1 MKNQLLELARRKD
14 RLKLQIQIQRLEVAE
29 IVVDFHKPLK
39 LADAGMKAV
48 NVIRHHPALV
58 AGGMTAL
65 LAFRRS
71 GLVGLAQYGVRML
84 LLYPSAIFLGW
95 KYVSSVTRGLK
106 DKRKHDA

>member
-1 MKNQLLELARRKD
+1 MKNQLLELALRKD

-29 IVVDFHKPLK
+29 VALDFHKPLK

-48 NVIRHHPALV
+48 NMIRQHPALV

-71 GLVGLAQYGVRML
+71 GVIGLAQHGLRMA

-95 KYVSSVTRGLK
+95 KYVSSLTRRLTDKNK
-106 DKRKHDA
+106 DDL